1 MARCGLRN
9 PPALLSDAAWHI
21 LSGTELK
28 VRFPCRR
35 KPADSCWW
43 LSLSPL
49 RGHLKK
55 SDTSRDLPS
64 ELRCQNKN
72 GTKSL
77 FGRSPPARREAA
89 RSSSAEAQKRWPA
102 RREGRPERTLSGT
115 PNLNVWPASWTSRD
129 KNDQETSEGR
139 VFASFSSLLLGK
151 KKEAPAVKVIKPFR
165 VGSNNSKN
173 KRSQK
178 LSSEAPVF
186 SHERVNLLKQNQ
198 VRAAPCFFFRQAYF

>member
-1 MARCGLRN
+1 M
-9 PPALLSDAAWHI
+9 P
-21 LSGTELK
+21 E
-28 VRFPCRR
+28 
-35 KPADSCWW
+35 
-43 LSLSPL
+43 
-49 RGHLKK
+49 
-55 SDTSRDLPS
+55 
-64 ELRCQNKN
+64 QN

-77 FGRSPPARREAA
+77 FGRSPPAAAGARREAA

-102 RREGRPERTLSGT
+102 RREGRRASIPRGAARVPERTLSGAAKSQRQKRSR
-115 PNLNVWPASWTSRD
+115 NLRR
-129 KNDQETSEGR
+129 E
-139 VFASFSSLLLGK
+139 SFSPLFPPSCWGK

-198 VRAAPCFFFRQAYF
+198 VRAAPCFFSDRHTSEAREHGWFPSLQIS